1 MAEDVIAN
9 RREFLEAL
17 VAARHLIP
25 SGVPG
30 VYGRSGVFEDIVD
43 RVGALIT
50 ALGANDGAEV
60 MRFPP
65 IISRKTFEQS
75 EYLKG
80 FPDMAGTV
88 HSFRGKDK
96 EHKELLVALE
106 EGRDWSEGF
115 PATGVVL
122 APAACYPVYPTATG
136 TLPPE
141 GKIVDVLTYCFRH
154 EPSDDPARMQAFR
167 QREHVRIGDPEGVRA
182 WREVWL
188 GRGQQLIEMLALDGR
203 PDVANDPFF
212 GRGGRMLKIDQRE
225 QQLKFEMLVPITSV
239 EAPTAVISFNYHQDH
254 FGRAFKIAT
263 ANGEVA
269 HTACVGFG
277 MERITLA
284 MFKTHGVDPK
294 TWPTAVRAKLWP

>member
-1 MAEDVIAN
+1 MTEDPTTK
-9 RREFLEAL
+9 RREFLDAL
-17 VAARHLIP
+17 VGARHLIP

-43 RVGALIT
+43 RVGARIT
-50 ALGANDGAEV
+50 DLGANDGAEV

-96 EHKELLVALE
+96 EHHELLAELAA
-106 EGRDWSEGF
+106 GRDWSAGF
-115 PATGVVL
+115 PATDVVL

-136 TLPPE
+136 TLPPD

-167 QREHVRIGDPEGVRA
+167 QREHVRIGNPAEVRA

-188 GRGQQLIEMLALDGR
+188 RRGQELIEMLALDGR

-212 GRGGRMLKIDQRE
+212 GRGGRMLKVDQRD

-239 EAPTAVISFNYHQDH
+239 ESPTAVISFNYHQEH
-254 FGRAFKIAT
+254 FGRAFGIKT
-263 ANGEVA
+263 YSGEVA

-284 MFKTHGVDPK
+284 LFKTHGLD
-294 TWPTAVRAKLWP
+294 TARWPATVRAKLWP